1 MENRE
6 LKELLT
12 ALAEGQSA
20 DWNALFCE
28 IEPTIKAICTEFF
41 SGGDSAEDAA
51 QDVCL
56 MVYRKIA
63 LLAASDAPLQY
74 IKRMTRNHCVD
85 LYRRNKKQAV
95 LNDTEQID
103 ETMVAKPHGKSD
115 PQTRFVSGVSDT
127 VAEMIA
133 TLPASQQ
140 EVLRM
145 KYNEDLS
152 IREIAQRLQIPEG
165 TVSSRLYYAHHAIE
179 KKVLHYEKK
188 HLIKL
193 RLKIPFALLPWRR
206 LSQKLL
212 LRSSTVAESTSAADA
227 AKQSAVAAMVVV
239 TGAAAL
245 GTGLTHTDFPPQ
257 PQTEAVA
264 QEQDTPDTPDRHT
277 NVAAMGEVSAENETV
292 YRDENI
298 LLTRTTAVPRAIPVT
313 STQYRYETAP
323 AEPAAEAAAEAAA
336 EPAAPHTPR
345 FVGEKYNDTLL
356 REPRLTVDDVVFV
369 MPSEWVENVNTEPI
383 DKIFFSG
390 KRRYCKGYTV
400 YDSELYAYPA
410 LHDEKYALFKLFV
423 TDCPP
428 ENAYYPSENLLGSCE
443 VGGEPAWLY
452 LQPLYSMHPI
462 AYRIE
467 PKTIADAVGGI
478 VERVE
483 ATRLDLYNK
492 ETALAQLSR

>member
-6 LKELLT
+6 LKKLLT

-28 IEPTIKAICTEFF
+28 IEPTIKAICTEFC
-41 SGGDSAEDAA
+41 SGADSAEDAA

-103 ETMVAKPHGKSD
+103 ETMVAEPHGKSD

-188 HLIKL
+188 HRIKL

-227 AKQSAVAAMVVV
+227 AKQSAIAAMAVV

-245 GTGLTHTDFPPQ
+245 GTGLIHTDFPPSPQ
-257 PQTEAVA
+257 PQTVV

-292 YRDENI
+292 YRDENV
-298 LLTRTTAVPRAIPVT
+298 LLTRTTAVPRTIPVT

-323 AEPAAEAAAEAAA
+323 AEPAAEAAAEVAA

-383 DKIFFSG
+383 NKIFFSG

-400 YDSELYAYPA
+400 YDSELYAYPD
-410 LHDEKYALFKLFV
+410 LQSENYALFKLFV

-428 ENAYYPSENLLGSCE
+428 ENAYFPSENLLGSCE

-467 PKTIADAVGGI
+467 PETIADAVGGI